1 MTHGALQPTDY
12 VTLIRRVIE
21 ECQAAPLDY
30 HTSVTALIGSMRQ
43 NFPALRQDTNPV
55 VTHFPQWSADDLA
68 FIIQEY
74 SGFSNAAIH
83 MFLEA
88 RIRNHWPAVTQEIIR
103 NMDEEMGVLTRNVPH
118 LELMR
123 YGYRAELGIETEEL
137 TYSVQTQ
144 DFIKRMTGLFCT
156 SDNAFL
162 CGCLLAFEGTA
173 VDEFRIVEKML
184 RQHQKLLDREIT
196 ADSLTGTYIA
206 GHVTPG
212 IPDPAF
218 DPEMDH
224 YRGMMEAIGKYI
236 DKSNMERAMRGF
248 FAVCLELN
256 HWWEQIATLTL
267 LRPLRAQLRNGEEL
281 KPTNLHKLY
290 EQRAAAGADGELLA

>member
-1 MTHGALQPTDY
+1 MTQSILQPTDY
-12 VTLIRRVIE
+12 ANLFQSIRKE
-21 ECQAAPLDY
+21 L
-30 HTSVTALIGSMRQ
+30 SVTPRDYPSCVTVLLGAMRRL
-43 NFPALRQDTNPV
+43 FPALLQVSNPV
-55 VTHFPQWSADDLA
+55 LQHASSLRADDLA

-88 RIRNHWPAVTQEIIR
+88 RIRNHWPEVTQEIIR

-123 YGYRAELGIETEEL
+123 YGYRSELGIETEEL
-137 TYSVQTQ
+137 TYSLQTQ
-144 DFIKRMTGLFCT
+144 DFIKRMTSLFCT

-162 CGCLLAFEGTA
+162 GGCLLAFEGTA
-173 VDEFRIVEKML
+173 VDEFRIVEQML
-184 RQHQKLLDREIT
+184 RHHQKLRGREIT
-196 ADSLTGTYIA
+196 TDSLTGTYIA

-212 IPDPAF
+212 VPDPAY

-224 YRGMMEAIGKYI
+224 YRGMMEAIGRYVNT
-236 DKSNMERAMRGF
+236 DNMPRVMRGF

-256 HWWEQIATLTL
+256 QWWEQITTLAFQ
-267 LRPLRAQLRNGEEL
+267 RSLRAELRNGVEL
-281 KPTNLHKLY
+281 KPTNLQQLFEK
-290 EQRAAAGADGELLA
+290 RGTAKASTAPS